1 SRRKIVSEIIFG
13 NFNAEAIKAIKK
25 SLKSKEINPLYIHG
39 PYGSGKSFLVQKMEE
54 EYKGK
59 SITIEATKI
68 DPSLINEY
76 LDYDLFILSDLE
88 LLPLRSPIPETIFDI
103 LSYYIEK
110 KKQIVF
116 TSDRPPYA
124 LKLSERIISRIE
136 RGVTVKIKPFDKTSR
151 EKVIK
156 TLGKDLP
163 PKIINNLIDE
173 DIETISQ
180 AIGAIKKARVL
191 GYVVKR
197 KEEREKTKQ
206 LLSKKT
212 MGEFDNFV
220 NDIRETFSETIDRS
234 AKEHKLREEYSSK
247 MYVWKMKG
255 FNADRIK
262 KVIDGPIDK
271 LTSEFVSFTM
281 DIQRLI
287 ELQRQYGAV
296 NIKNLSNMGILSKE
310 EIKDIEKALFNPD
323 KTDWLSI
330 RISELENQEEEL
342 LKKPAEVEIKEAK
355 KETSSVNIDKL
366 TEELKIDLN
375 ANSFRFL
382 KEF

>member
-1 SRRKIVSEIIFG
+1 MSEIIFG

-59 SITIEATKI
+59 SIIIEATKFE
-68 DPSLINEY
+68 PSLINEY

-136 RGVTVKIKPFDKTSR
+136 RGVTVKIKPLDKTSK

-156 TLGKDLP
+156 KLGKDLP

-173 DIETISQ
+173 DIDTISQ

-197 KEEREKTKQ
+197 KKEREKTKQ

-212 MGEFDNFV
+212 MGEFDDFV

-255 FNADRIK
+255 FNTDRIK

-271 LTSEFVSFTM
+271 LTSGFVSFTM

-296 NIKNLSNMGILSKE
+296 NIKNLLNMGILSKE
-310 EIKDIEKALFNPD
+310 EIKDIEKSLFNPD
-323 KTDWLSI
+323 KTDWLST

-342 LKKPAEVEIKEAK
+342 LKKPAEVEIKEVK
-355 KETSSVNIDKL
+355 KEMPRVNIDKL

-375 ANSFRFL
+375 DNSFRFL

>member
-1 SRRKIVSEIIFG
+1 MSEIIFG

>member
-1 SRRKIVSEIIFG
+1 MFEIIFG

-59 SITIEATKI
+59 SITIEATKFE
-68 DPSLINEY
+68 PSLINEY

-255 FNADRIK
+255 FNTDCIK

-296 NIKNLSNMGILSKE
+296 NIKNLLNMGILSKE

-342 LKKPAEVEIKEAK
+342 LKKPTEVEIKEAK